1 MIAKKVL
8 IVLFNGYSE
17 ANRVYSYLL
26 ARTFVTREFGAGMTT
41 LKHSNILLAALQ
53 VKFRRRFKPH

>member
-41 LKHSNILLAALQ
+41 LKHSNIEIPQ
-53 VKFRRRFKPH
+53 TI